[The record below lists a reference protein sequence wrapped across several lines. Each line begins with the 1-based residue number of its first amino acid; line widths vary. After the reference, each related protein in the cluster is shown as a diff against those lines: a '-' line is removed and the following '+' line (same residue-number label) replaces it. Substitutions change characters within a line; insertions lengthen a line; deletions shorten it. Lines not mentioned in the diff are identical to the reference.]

1 MTVTEESIVVLLF
14 LTMLMWGI
22 YDTFYNNK

>member
-1 MTVTEESIVVLLF
+1 MTVTEESIVVLIF
-14 LTMLMWGI
+14 MSMLMWGI